1 VKGILRF
8 PSNWQPICLLSVFWS
23 DLSVN
28 RRSAPTPGTS
38 EDRLRRLMSVG
49 LDQDPIEIKTA
60 QQLLEDRLLTG
71 FVGVI
76 GRLGQRHPKGTGI
89 DGDLGN
95 EPLS

>member
-1 VKGILRF
+1 
-8 PSNWQPICLLSVFWS
+8 
-23 DLSVN
+23 
-28 RRSAPTPGTS
+28 
-38 EDRLRRLMSVG
+38 MSVG